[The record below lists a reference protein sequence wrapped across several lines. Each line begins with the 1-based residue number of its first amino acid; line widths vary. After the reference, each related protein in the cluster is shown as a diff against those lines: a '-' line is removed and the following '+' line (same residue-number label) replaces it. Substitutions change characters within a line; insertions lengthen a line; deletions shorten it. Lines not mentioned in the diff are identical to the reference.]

1 LGRFL
6 CFSTN
11 PDRPARQRGKI
22 IGKFPKNIVDRCQ
35 YFKNMS
41 IQPGKVKG
49 NMSEAMAIPDPEIIV
64 YSDPAWNLFEKL
76 EDYSN
81 KKIDSSGLTGSMW
94 VRAAEMAKKIALINC
109 VSDDKSKILADHADY
124 ACELV
129 KFLIQNTCTEIF
141 LHLADNDN
149 ERISKRVERL
159 IIDAS
164 TKGLSTTDLYRS
176 TRFLRNSK
184 HRREILED
192 LTEAGLIVCLKDDSY
207 GSGRKSER
215 WFASEAI

>member
-1 LGRFL
+1 
-6 CFSTN
+6 
-11 PDRPARQRGKI
+11 
-22 IGKFPKNIVDRCQ
+22 
-35 YFKNMS
+35 
-41 IQPGKVKG
+41 
-49 NMSEAMAIPDPEIIV
+49 MSESMGVPEPEVIV
-64 YSDPAWNLFEKL
+64 YSDAAWVLFEKL

-81 KKIDSSGLTGSMW
+81 EKIDSSGVTGSMW
-94 VRAAEMAKKIALINC
+94 VRAAEMSKKIALINC
-109 VSDDKSKILADHADY
+109 VADDKSEISADHAEY

-129 KFLIQNTCTEIF
+129 KFLNKNTCTEIF
-141 LHLADNDN
+141 LHLADNDS
-149 ERISKRVERL
+149 ERTSKRVERL
-159 IIDAS
+159 IIDSS

-192 LTEAGLIVCLKDDSY
+192 LTEAGLIVCVKDDSF